1 MLKQLVNCCLLLT
14 ITILVA
20 CNNDKKDQAKT
31 PVTQPD
37 YFKKPD
43 APPVNGAPNT
53 YSPVDISPMDM
64 SYFPVNFPVLKIST
78 DSAISPVMRVIYS
91 RPHLSGR
98 KLFKDLIKYNEPWRL
113 GANEATEITFYKN
126 VKILGQQVQAG
137 RYIMYCIPEQGNWE
151 LILNSNVDT
160 WGLKQ
165 NRAKDVYKFTV
176 PVIDNHTY
184 EEYFTME
191 FEPLEKNAELQISW
205 DTYMATLPIQL

>member
-14 ITILVA
+14 LSVFLA
-20 CNNDKKDQAKT
+20 CNNKTQQQEKPEQPNNFKT
-31 PVTQPD
+31 PEQPANN
-37 YFKKPD
+37 
-43 APPVNGAPNT
+43 APASS
-53 YSPVDISPMDM
+53 YSSVDISPMDM

-126 VKILGQQVQAG
+126 VTIQNQKVLAG
-137 RYIMYCIPEQGNWE
+137 RYIMYCIPQEDKWE

-165 NRAKDVYKFTV
+165 NKAKDVYKFTV
-176 PVIDNHTY
+176 PAVSNYKY

-191 FEPLEKNAELQISW
+191 FEAVEKNAELRINW
-205 DTYMATLPIQL
+205 DTYQASLTIQL